1 MFDSDKLHLFP
12 EEWGFFNE
20 TERDIK
26 RIGYATNLTG
36 EIIERAREK
45 EVDFLLTHHDSWE
58 FIYGLKEHCNKM
70 LREAGMT
77 HAFFHAP
84 LDDADFGTSASLA
97 QALGMKGCKKVMPYR
112 EQYYG
117 GVAGEIVPTDFESF
131 AASLSH
137 ILQEN
142 SPTIYGNNGTTL
154 ETKR

>member
-1 MFDSDKLHLFP
+1 MEYKYLKEQLLSMFDSDKLHLFP

-58 FIYGLKEHCNKM
+58 FIYGLKELCNKM

-84 LDDADFGTSASLA
+84 LDDAVLV
-97 QALGMKGCKKVMPYR
+97 QAHRWLRHWG
-112 EQYYG
+112 
-117 GVAGEIVPTDFESF
+117 
-131 AASLSH
+131 
-137 ILQEN
+137 
-142 SPTIYGNNGTTL
+142 
-154 ETKR
+154 

>member
-1 MFDSDKLHLFP
+1 MEYKYLKEQLLSMFDSDKLHLFP
-12 EEWGFFNE
+12 EEWGF
-20 TERDIK
+20 
-26 RIGYATNLTG
+26 
-36 EIIERAREK
+36 
-45 EVDFLLTHHDSWE
+45 
-58 FIYGLKEHCNKM
+58 CNKM

-142 SPTIYGNNGTTL
+142 VRCHRNNDRPVCRIAVAEGGSGAGM
-154 ETKR
+154 

>member
-1 MFDSDKLHLFP
+1 MEYKYLKEQLLSMFDSDKLHLFP

-20 TERDIK
+20 MERDIK

-45 EVDFLLTHHDSWE
+45 GVDFLLTHHDSWE
-58 FIYGLKEHCNKM
+58 FIYGLKELCNKM

-97 QALGMKGCKKVMPYR
+97 QAHRWPRHWG
-112 EQYYG
+112 
-117 GVAGEIVPTDFESF
+117 
-131 AASLSH
+131 
-137 ILQEN
+137 
-142 SPTIYGNNGTTL
+142 
-154 ETKR
+154 